1 LKRVALLVALLALPA
16 FGAAVSWYDNY
27 NRGVEAVRN
36 KQYAA
41 GADLLQRAIG
51 EMPTESGSV
60 RYRSEPFITY
70 MPHFWLGIAKFNL
83 GDYDGAL
90 REFKTS
96 QDQGAIQNTQYL
108 PQLNDWVSKSNSAR
122 QRNAENAAAA
132 SKREANA
139 AIMRAAIAQSSAV
152 SAGADRIEA
161 YRVADRKLREAMA
174 AAGNSGTDI
183 NAYKR
188 VADMATQAEGLFKGA
203 AEEAKKLK
211 AARPPAVAAKPQP
224 QPAQPQPRPA
234 EVIAAQQPP
243 VVVTKTEPPPKP
255 VATATQAPPQTQPAS
270 ESEALVNARVAVQSY
285 KRHLIDAHQPAND
298 AQKFERELSGD
309 PKVIARVTS
318 QVAEKEKQLAAKMAK
333 AAKPVEVVENRDAG
347 IRAQLES
354 AFRLF
359 ASGDLQSSEQQ
370 LSSVLGSQR
379 SAEAF
384 LLRGCARYTSAMLGR
399 NRDAML
405 ASAAADFREALKL
418 NSALRLDRSS
428 FSPKLVAYFDGLRAG
443 AR

>member
-1 LKRVALLVALLALPA
+1 MKRVAMLIALLALPA
-16 FGAAVSWYDNY
+16 FGAAVSWYDSY
-27 NRGVEAVRN
+27 NRGVDAVRN
-36 KQYAA
+36 GKYAA
-41 GADLLQRAIG
+41 GADLLQRAIN
-51 EMPTESGSV
+51 EMPTESGSA

-108 PQLNDWVSKSNSAR
+108 PQLNDWVSKANSAR
-122 QRNAENAAAA
+122 QRGAENAASA

-139 AIMRAAIAQSSAV
+139 AIMRAALAQSTAV
-152 SAGADRIEA
+152 SAGADRIEG
-161 YRVADRKLREAMA
+161 YRTADRKLREAMA
-174 AAGNSGTDI
+174 AAGSAGTDI

-188 VADMATQAEGLFKGA
+188 VVDMATQAEGLFKGA

-234 EVIAAQQPP
+234 EVIAAQPPP
-243 VVVTKTEPPPKP
+243 VVVTKTEPPPKQ
-255 VATATQAPPQTQPAS
+255 VAAAQPPPQTQPAA

-318 QVAEKEKQLAAKMAK
+318 HVAEKEKQLAAKMAK
-333 AAKPVEVVENRDAG
+333 AAKPMDVVENHDAG
-347 IRAQLES
+347 VRAQLES

-370 LSSVLGSQR
+370 LSIVLGSQR

-405 ASAAADFREALKL
+405 ASATADFREALKL

>member
-1 LKRVALLVALLALPA
+1 MKRIAILVALLALPA
-16 FGAAVSWYDNY
+16 FGAAVSWYDSY
-27 NRGVEAVRN
+27 NRGVESVRN

-41 GADLLQRAIG
+41 GADLLQRAIN
-51 EMPTESGSV
+51 EMPTESGSA

-83 GDYDGAL
+83 GDYDAAL

-108 PQLNDWVSKSNSAR
+108 PQLNDWVSKANSAR
-122 QRNAENAAAA
+122 QRGAENAASA

-139 AIMRAAIAQSSAV
+139 AIMRAALAQSTAV
-152 SAGADRIEA
+152 SAGADRIEG
-161 YRVADRKLREAMA
+161 YRSADRKLREAMA
-174 AAGNSGTDI
+174 AAGSAGTDI

-188 VADMATQAEGLFKGA
+188 VVDMATQAEGLFKGA
-203 AEEAKKLK
+203 AEEAKKVK

-234 EVIAAQQPP
+234 EVIAAQPPP
-243 VVVTKTEPPPKP
+243 VVVTKTEAPPKQ
-255 VATATQAPPQTQPAS
+255 VATATPAPQTQPAA

-298 AQKFERELSGD
+298 AQKFERELSAD

-318 QVAEKEKQLAAKMAK
+318 HVAEKEKQLAAKMAK
-333 AAKPVEVVENRDAG
+333 AAKAVEVVENHEAVRP
-347 IRAQLES
+347 QLES

-405 ASAAADFREALKL
+405 ASATADFREALKL

>member
-1 LKRVALLVALLALPA
+1 MRRVAILIAMIALPA

-108 PQLNDWVSKSNSAR
+108 PQLNDWVSKANSAR

-132 SKREANA
+132 SKQEANA
-139 AIMRAAIAQSSAV
+139 AIRRAAIAQSSAV
-152 SAGADRIEA
+152 SAGADRIDG
-161 YRVADRKLREAMA
+161 YRAAQRKLQEAML
-174 AAGNSGTDI
+174 AAGSAGTDI

-188 VADMATQAEGLFKGA
+188 VAETASQAEGLFTAA

-224 QPAQPQPRPA
+224 QQPQPRPV
-234 EVIAAQQPP
+234 EVAQQPP
-243 VVVTKTEPPPKP
+243 VVVAKMEPPPKP
-255 VATATQAPPQTQPAS
+255 VVTATQAPAPQPQPAP
-270 ESEALVNARVAVQSY
+270 ESEALVNARVAVQAY

-318 QVAEKEKQLAAKMAK
+318 QVAEKERQLAAKMAK
-333 AAKPVEVVENRDAG
+333 VAKPVEVVDRDAG
-347 IRAQLES
+347 NRAQLES

-359 ASGDLQSSEQQ
+359 ASGDLQSSELQ
-370 LSSVLGSQR
+370 LSNVLGSQR

-405 ASAAADFREALKL
+405 ASATADFREALKL
-418 NSALRLDRSS
+418 NSALRLDRTS
-428 FSPKLVAYFDGLRAG
+428 FSPKLVAYFDGLRSG